1 VPAKVSISAQPQ
13 HPPRPAGG
21 RPAQALRPVAG
32 VLPDGTPFYAP
43 MGEVASDG
51 DLVTCHLCGR
61 SRRSVTAH
69 LRAHGWTKAA
79 YCEAFG
85 LERGQSLEGQ
95 DTQKRR
101 AAAFTP
107 RLVFDPAIRA
117 GSAAGRQRARSGD
130 LSRDAV
136 RAVTGRPVPEQRR
149 RKAAVARAAMPPER
163 VARANRDR
171 AARHLAEV
179 AAALARLQGYPD
191 LRAFVLARAGAGASL
206 AAISREAGLHQN
218 WLARHL
224 AAIDP
229 GAAEVVRQFRPD
241 RSEARWRP
249 LVAALGFAGPAEYL
263 RDRHV
268 RQHRTVA
275 AIAAEIGMS
284 HHAVEA
290 ALARHGL
297 AVTADAARR
306 SAARTRAAGVAAAL
320 GYDSIGSYISD
331 RRAAG
336 RSWRAIAAESGQPAT
351 WLRRQHAAAR

>member
-1 VPAKVSISAQPQ
+1 MPAKVSAPAR
-13 HPPRPAGG
+13 PLPRPARG

-32 VLPDGTPFYAP
+32 VLPDGTPFYVP
-43 MGEVASDG
+43 MGEVAADG
-51 DLVTCHLCGR
+51 DTVTCHLCGR
-61 SRRSVTAH
+61 SLRSVTAH

-79 YCEAFG
+79 YCETFG

-95 DTQKRR
+95 DTRKRR
-101 AAAFTP
+101 AAAFAP

-130 LSRDAV
+130 LTRDAI
-136 RAVTGRPVPEQRR
+136 RAGTGRPVPEQRR
-149 RKAAVARAAMPPER
+149 RKAAAARAAMPREL

-171 AARHLAEV
+171 AARHLARV
-179 AAALARLQGYPD
+179 ADTVARQQGYPD

-229 GAAEVVRQFRPD
+229 AAAEAVRQLRPD
-241 RSEARWRP
+241 RSDARWRP
-249 LVAALGFAGPAEYL
+249 AVVALGFAGAGEYL

-268 RQHRTVA
+268 IQRRSVN
-275 AIAAEIGMS
+275 AIAAEVGMS
-284 HHAVEA
+284 QHAVEA

-297 AVTADAARR
+297 AVTAHAARR
-306 SAARTRAAGVAAAL
+306 HAARARAAGVAAAL

-336 RSWRAIAAESGQPAT
+336 QSWRAIAAESGQPAT
-351 WLRRQHAAAR
+351 WLRRQHGL